1 MLQERKKTLVLVLVL
16 TYPFVLYGLIR
27 AAPFITHNGLSYFI
41 DNLERDLSIHPFR
54 IFFVN
59 QTPKIVLI
67 GTIIYALIGAAIYD
81 SLKNTRSGEE
91 HGSARWA
98 TVREINKKYA
108 AKEVVFPEAPKW
120 MQDMI
125 LTNRAR
131 LGFDFYR
138 HGKNGNTLIWGGPGT
153 WKSRGYI
160 IPNLMQMNCNYVVT
174 DPKGELAK
182 KCGDMLKR
190 MGYRVIVFDVS
201 NPEKSVCY
209 NPFVYF
215 RNDMDVLDFVN
226 NFFSSQE
233 QKDSLK
239 ENQFWD
245 DMAKNLMMAFCFLL
259 YHEAP
264 KEEQN
269 MATVLQLLQ
278 AAEVSEEDGFMSP
291 VDMIFAKLEKE
302 KPGHIAVG
310 YYKSYHKGGP
320 KTLQSIQSTL
330 SSKLAYFNM
339 EALQKLTITDD
350 IDIRSFA
357 TQKTALFCVTPDSK
371 ASLNFLIGTL
381 YQQMF
386 QQLYDLADNVYDGPL
401 PIHIRFLLDEFANIA
416 LPDDYQK
423 ILSTARSRNISFAI
437 VLQDKSQIEKIFDTI
452 YKTLMACCSEWLFLG
467 SNEKETCE
475 YFSALVGKETVM
487 VRSTS
492 ISHGMNANYTVQY
505 TPTQRDL
512 MTADEMRR
520 KSNKLAIL
528 IIEGENALKDEKYN
542 MKKHPNYYMVAE
554 GKNLKRKKEPAK
566 IYDWGSTKQAKAHME
581 WQWNIAEEDR
591 DKVVRVDEIEADGVV
606 MSEEELLDKLA
617 A

>member
-1 MLQERKKTLVLVLVL
+1 MLQERRKTLVLVLVL
-16 TYPFVLYGLIR
+16 TYPFILYGLIR

-41 DNLERDLSIHPFR
+41 DNLERDLSRHPFR
-54 IFFVN
+54 IFFVK

-67 GTIIYALIGAAIYD
+67 GTAIYFFIGVMICD
-81 SLKNTRSGEE
+81 SLKNTRDGEE

-182 KCGDMLKR
+182 KCGDMLRR

-215 RNDMDVLDFVN
+215 RNDMVVLDFVN

>member
-1 MLQERKKTLVLVLVL
+1 MLRERRKMLVLVLVL
-16 TYPFVLYGLIR
+16 TYPFILYGLIR

-182 KCGDMLKR
+182 KCGDMLRR

>member
-1 MLQERKKTLVLVLVL
+1 MLQERRKMLVLVLVL

-41 DNLERDLSIHPFR
+41 DNLERDLSMHPFR
-54 IFFVN
+54 IFFVE

-67 GTIIYALIGAAIYD
+67 GTAIYALIGAAIYD
-81 SLKNTRSGEE
+81 SLKNTRPGEE

-182 KCGDMLKR
+182 KCGDMLRR

-542 MKKHPNYYMVAE
+542 MKKHPNYYMAAE

>member
-41 DNLERDLSIHPFR
+41 DNLERDLSMHPFR
-54 IFFVN
+54 IFFVE

-67 GTIIYALIGAAIYD
+67 GTTIYAFIGAAIYD
-81 SLKNTRSGEE
+81 SLKNTRPGEE

-182 KCGDMLKR
+182 KCGDMLRR

-528 IIEGENALKDEKYN
+528 IIEGENTLKDEKYN

-591 DKVVRVDEIEADGVV
+591 DKVVRMDEIEADGVV

>member
-1 MLQERKKTLVLVLVL
+1 MLQERRKMLVLVLVL

-41 DNLERDLSIHPFR
+41 DNLERDLREHPVR
-54 IFFVN
+54 IFLTK
-59 QTPKIVLI
+59 QTPKVLI
-67 GTIIYALIGAAIYD
+67 FGTFTYILIGAVIYD
-81 SLKNTRSGEE
+81 SMKNTRFGEE

-98 TVREINKKYA
+98 SVREINKKYA
-108 AKEVVFPEAPKW
+108 AKQVVFPEAPKW

-131 LGFDFYR
+131 LGFDFDR

-160 IPNLMQMNCNYVVT
+160 IPNIMQMNCNMVVT

-182 KCGDMLKR
+182 KCADMLRKN
-190 MGYRVIVFDVS
+190 GYRVIVFDVS

-233 QKDSLK
+233 QKNTQKMD
-239 ENQFWD
+239 QFWD
-245 DMAKNLMMAFCFLL
+245 DQAKNLMMAFCFLL

-264 KEEQN
+264 EEEQN
-269 MATVLQLLQ
+269 MPTVLQLLH
-278 AAEVSEEDGFMSP
+278 AAEVSDEDGFMSP

-310 YYKSYHKGGP
+310 YYKDYHKGGA

-437 VLQDKSQIEKIFDTI
+437 VLQDKSQIEKIYDTI

-487 VRSTS
+487 VKSTS
-492 ISHGMNANYTVQY
+492 TTHGMNASYTVQY

-542 MKKHPNYYMVAE
+542 MKKHPNYYMIAE
-554 GKNLKRKKEPAK
+554 GKNLTRAKEPAK
-566 IYDWGSTKQAKAHME
+566 IYDWGSTEQAKAHM
-581 WQWNIAEEDR
+581 QAVTKITAEER
-591 DKVVRVDEIEADGVV
+591 DKIVKLSDISADSVV
-606 MSEEELLDKLA
+606 MSEEELLERLA

>member
-1 MLQERKKTLVLVLVL
+1 MLQERRKMLVLVLVL
-16 TYPFVLYGLIR
+16 MYPFVLYGLIR

-54 IFFVN
+54 IFFVE
-59 QTPKIVLI
+59 QTPRIALI
-67 GTIIYALIGAAIYD
+67 GTIIYAFIGAMIYD
-81 SLKNTRSGEE
+81 SMKNTRFGEE

-160 IPNLMQMNCNYVVT
+160 IPNIMQMNCNFVVT

-182 KCGDMLKR
+182 KCGDMLRR

-226 NFFSSQE
+226 NFFASQE
-233 QKDSLK
+233 QKGTQKMD
-239 ENQFWD
+239 QFWD
-245 DMAKNLMMAFCFLL
+245 DQAKNLMMAFCFLL

-264 KEEQN
+264 EEEQN
-269 MATVLQLLQ
+269 MSTVLQLLH

-310 YYKSYHKGGP
+310 YYKDYHKGGA

-487 VRSTS
+487 VKSTS
-492 ISHGMNANYTVQY
+492 TTHGMNASYTVQY

-542 MKKHPNYYMVAE
+542 MNQHPNYYMVAE

>member
-41 DNLERDLSIHPFR
+41 DNLERDLSMHPFR
-54 IFFVN
+54 IFFVE

-67 GTIIYALIGAAIYD
+67 GTTIYALIGAAIYD
-81 SLKNTRSGEE
+81 SLKNTRPGEE

-182 KCGDMLKR
+182 KCGDMLRR

-606 MSEEELLDKLA
+606 MSEDELLDKLA

>member
-1 MLQERKKTLVLVLVL
+1 MLQERRRKLVIVLIVM
-16 TYPFVLYGLIR
+16 YPFVLYLLIR
-27 AAPFITHNGLSYFI
+27 AAPFITDAGFGYFVN
-41 DNLERDLSIHPFR
+41 NLERDLSIHPFR
-54 IFFVN
+54 IFFVD
-59 QTPKIVLI
+59 QTPKIALI
-67 GTIIYALIGAAIYD
+67 GTVVFAFIGAAIYD
-81 SLKNTRSGEE
+81 SMKNTRFGEE

-98 TVREINKKYA
+98 SVREINKKYA

-131 LGFDFYR
+131 LGFDFHR

-160 IPNLMQMNCNYVVT
+160 IPNIMQMNCNLVVT

-182 KCGDMLKR
+182 KCGDMLRKN
-190 MGYRVIVFDVS
+190 GYRVIVFDVS

-233 QKDSLK
+233 QKNTQKMD
-239 ENQFWD
+239 QFWD
-245 DMAKNLMMAFCFLL
+245 DQAKNLMMAFCFLL

-264 KEEQN
+264 EEEQN
-269 MATVLQLLQ
+269 MATVLQLLH

-310 YYKSYHKGGP
+310 YYKDYHKGGA

-437 VLQDKSQIEKIFDTI
+437 VLQDKSQIEKIYDTI

-487 VRSTS
+487 VKSTS
-492 ISHGMNANYTVQY
+492 TTHGMNASYTVQY

-542 MKKHPNYYMVAE
+542 MKNHPNYYMIAE
-554 GKNLKRKKEPAK
+554 GKNLTREKEPAK
-566 IYDWGSTKQAKAHME
+566 IYDWGSTAQAKGHM
-581 WQWNIAEEDR
+581 QSLSSIDAADR
-591 DKVVRVDEIEADGVV
+591 DKIVKLEDIKADSVV
-606 MSEEELLDKLA
+606 MTEEELLERLA

>member
-41 DNLERDLSIHPFR
+41 DNLERDLRMHPFR

-67 GTIIYALIGAAIYD
+67 GTTIYALIGAAIYD

-131 LGFDFYR
+131 LGFDFHR

-160 IPNLMQMNCNYVVT
+160 IPNIMQMNCNLVVT

-182 KCGDMLKR
+182 KCGDMLRKN
-190 MGYRVIVFDVS
+190 GYRVIVFDVS

-233 QKDSLK
+233 QKNTQKMD
-239 ENQFWD
+239 QFWD
-245 DMAKNLMMAFCFLL
+245 DQAKNLMMAFCFLL

-264 KEEQN
+264 EEEQN
-269 MATVLQLLQ
+269 MSTVLQLLHS
-278 AAEVSEEDGFMSP
+278 AEVSDEDGFMSP

-310 YYKSYHKGGP
+310 YYKDYHKGGA

-386 QQLYDLADNVYDGPL
+386 QQLYDLADDVYDGPL
-401 PIHIRFLLDEFANIA
+401 PIHIRFLMDEFANIA

-423 ILSTARSRNISFAI
+423 ILSTARSRNVSFAI

-475 YFSALVGKETVM
+475 YFSALIGKETVM
-487 VRSTS
+487 VKSTS
-492 ISHGMNANYTVQY
+492 TTHGMNASYTVQY

-542 MKKHPNYYMVAE
+542 MKQHPNYYMIAE
-554 GKNLKRKKEPAK
+554 GDNLTRKEDPAK
-566 IYDWGSTKQAKAHME
+566 IYDWGSTEQAKAHME

>member
-81 SLKNTRSGEE
+81 SLKNTRPGEE

-182 KCGDMLKR
+182 KCGDMLRR

-233 QKDSLK
+233 QKNTQKMD
-239 ENQFWD
+239 QFWD
-245 DMAKNLMMAFCFLL
+245 DHAKNLMMAFCFLL

-401 PIHIRFLLDEFANIA
+401 PIHIRFLMDEFANIA

-423 ILSTARSRNISFAI
+423 ILSTARSRNMSFAI

>member
-41 DNLERDLSIHPFR
+41 DNLERDLRMHPFR

-67 GTIIYALIGAAIYD
+67 GTTIYALIGAAIYD

-98 TVREINKKYA
+98 SVAEINKKYA

-160 IPNLMQMNCNYVVT
+160 IPNIMQMNCNLVVT

-182 KCGDMLKR
+182 KCGDMLRKN
-190 MGYRVIVFDVS
+190 GYRVIVFDVS

-233 QKDSLK
+233 QKNTQKMD
-239 ENQFWD
+239 QFWD
-245 DMAKNLMMAFCFLL
+245 DQAKNLMMAFCFLL

-264 KEEQN
+264 EEEQN
-269 MATVLQLLQ
+269 MSTVLQLLH
-278 AAEVSEEDGFMSP
+278 AAEVSDEDGFMSP

-310 YYKSYHKGGP
+310 YYKDYNKGGA

-386 QQLYDLADNVYDGPL
+386 QQLYDLADDVYDGPL
-401 PIHIRFLLDEFANIA
+401 PIHIRFLMDEFANIA

-423 ILSTARSRNISFAI
+423 ILSTARSRNVSFAI

-475 YFSALVGKETVM
+475 YFSALIGKETVM
-487 VRSTS
+487 VKSTS
-492 ISHGMNANYTVQY
+492 TTHGMNASYTVQY

-542 MKKHPNYYMVAE
+542 MKQHPNYYMIAE
-554 GKNLKRKKEPAK
+554 GDNLTRKEDPAK
-566 IYDWGSTKQAKAHME
+566 IYDWGSTEQAKAHME

-591 DKVVRVDEIEADGVV
+591 DKVVQVDEIEADGVV

>member
-1 MLQERKKTLVLVLVL
+1 MLQERRKTMVLVLVL
-16 TYPFVLYGLIR
+16 IYPFVLYGLIR

-54 IFFVN
+54 IFFVE
-59 QTPKIVLI
+59 QTPKIALI
-67 GTIIYALIGAAIYD
+67 GTIVYAFIGAAIYD
-81 SLKNTRSGEE
+81 SMKNTRYGEE

-98 TVREINKKYA
+98 SVREINKKYA

-131 LGFDFYR
+131 LGFDFHR

-160 IPNLMQMNCNYVVT
+160 IPNIMQMNCNLVVT

-182 KCGDMLKR
+182 KCGDMLRKN
-190 MGYRVIVFDVS
+190 GYRVIVFDVS

-233 QKDSLK
+233 QKNTQKMD
-239 ENQFWD
+239 QFWD
-245 DMAKNLMMAFCFLL
+245 DQAKNLMMAFCFLL

-264 KEEQN
+264 EEEQN
-269 MATVLQLLQ
+269 MPTVLQLLH

-310 YYKSYHKGGP
+310 YYKDYHKGGA

-437 VLQDKSQIEKIFDTI
+437 VLQDKSQIEKIYDTI

-487 VRSTS
+487 VKSTS
-492 ISHGMNANYTVQY
+492 TTHGMNASYTVQY

-542 MKKHPNYYMVAE
+542 MKKHPNYYMIAE
-554 GKNLKRKKEPAK
+554 GKNLTRAKEPAK
-566 IYDWGSTKQAKAHME
+566 IYDWGSTEQAKAHM
-581 WQWNIAEEDR
+581 QAVTKITAEER
-591 DKVVRVDEIEADGVV
+591 DKIVKLSDISADSVV
-606 MSEEELLDKLA
+606 MSEEELLERLA

>member
-1 MLQERKKTLVLVLVL
+1 MLRERRKMLVLVLVL
-16 TYPFVLYGLIR
+16 TYPFILYGLIR

-81 SLKNTRSGEE
+81 SLKNTRPGEE

>member
-81 SLKNTRSGEE
+81 SLKNTRPGEE

-606 MSEEELLDKLA
+606 MSEEELLNKLA

>member
-67 GTIIYALIGAAIYD
+67 GTIIYALIGAVIYD
-81 SLKNTRSGEE
+81 SLKNTRPGEE

>member
-1 MLQERKKTLVLVLVL
+1 MLQERRKMLVLVLVL

-41 DNLERDLSIHPFR
+41 DNLERDLSRHPFR
-54 IFFVN
+54 IFFVK

-67 GTIIYALIGAAIYD
+67 GTTIYALIGAAIYD
-81 SLKNTRSGEE
+81 SLKNTRPGEE

-182 KCGDMLKR
+182 KCGDMLRR

>member
-1 MLQERKKTLVLVLVL
+1 MLQERRKTLVLVLVL
-16 TYPFVLYGLIR
+16 TYPFILYGLIR

-41 DNLERDLSIHPFR
+41 DNLERDLSRHPFR
-54 IFFVN
+54 IFFVK

-67 GTIIYALIGAAIYD
+67 GTAIYFFIGVMICD
-81 SLKNTRSGEE
+81 SLKNTRDGEE

-182 KCGDMLKR
+182 KCGDMLRR

-581 WQWNIAEEDR
+581 WQWNISKKDR

>member
-1 MLQERKKTLVLVLVL
+1 MLQERRRTLVIVLIVM
-16 TYPFVLYGLIR
+16 YPFVLYGLIR
-27 AAPFITHNGLSYFI
+27 AAPFITHNGLSYFL

-54 IFFVN
+54 IFFVE
-59 QTPKIVLI
+59 QTPKIALI
-67 GTIIYALIGAAIYD
+67 GTIVYAFIGAAIYD
-81 SLKNTRSGEE
+81 SMKNTRYGEE

-98 TVREINKKYA
+98 SVREINKKYA

-131 LGFDFYR
+131 LGFDFHR

-160 IPNLMQMNCNYVVT
+160 IPNIMQMNCNLVVT

-182 KCGDMLKR
+182 KCGDMLRKN
-190 MGYRVIVFDVS
+190 GYRVIVFDVS

-226 NFFSSQE
+226 NFFASQE
-233 QKDSLK
+233 QKGAQK
-239 ENQFWD
+239 MEQFWD
-245 DMAKNLMMAFCFLL
+245 DQAKNLMMAFCFLL

-269 MATVLQLLQ
+269 MATVLQLLH

-310 YYKSYHKGGP
+310 YYKDYHKGGA

-437 VLQDKSQIEKIFDTI
+437 VLQDKSQIEKIYDTI

-487 VRSTS
+487 VKSTS
-492 ISHGMNANYTVQY
+492 TTHGMNASYTVQY

-542 MKKHPNYYMVAE
+542 MKNHPNYYMIAE
-554 GKNLKRKKEPAK
+554 GKNLTREKEPAK
-566 IYDWGSTKQAKAHME
+566 IYDWGSTEQSKGHMQSISRIDAAD
-581 WQWNIAEEDR
+581 WDKIVKLED
-591 DKVVRVDEIEADGVV
+591 IEADSVV
-606 MSEEELLDKLA
+606 MTEEELLERLA

>member
-1 MLQERKKTLVLVLVL
+1 MLRERRKMLVLVLVL
-16 TYPFVLYGLIR
+16 MYPFVLYGLIR

-54 IFFVN
+54 IFFVE

-67 GTIIYALIGAAIYD
+67 GTAIYFFIGVMICD
-81 SLKNTRSGEE
+81 SLKNTRYGEE
-91 HGSARWA
+91 QGSSRWA
-98 TVREINKKYA
+98 TVQEINRKYA
-108 AKEVVFPEAPKW
+108 AKEIVFPGVPKE
-120 MQDMI
+120 MQNMI
-125 LTNRAR
+125 LTSQAR
-131 LGFDFYR
+131 LGFDFHR
-138 HGKNGNTLIWGGPGT
+138 HGKNGNTIIFGGPGT

-160 IPNLMQMNCNYVVT
+160 IPNLMQMNCNFVVT

-182 KCGDMLKR
+182 KCGDMLRR
-190 MGYRVIVFDVS
+190 MGYRVLVFDVS
-201 NPEKSVCY
+201 KPEKSICY

-215 RNDMDVLDFVN
+215 RNDMDVIDFVN
-226 NFFSSQE
+226 NFFASQE
-233 QKDSLK
+233 QKNTQKMD
-239 ENQFWD
+239 QYWD
-245 DMAKNLMMAFCFLL
+245 EMAKNLMMAFCFLL

-264 KEEQN
+264 EEEQN
-269 MATVLQLLQ
+269 LATVLQLLH
-278 AAEVSEEDGFMSP
+278 AAEVSDEDGFMSP

-310 YYKSYHKGGP
+310 YYKDYHKGGA

-330 SSKLAYFNM
+330 SSKLAYFNL

-386 QQLYDLADNVYDGPL
+386 QQLYDLADDVYDGPL
-401 PIHIRFLLDEFANIA
+401 PIHIRFLMDEFANIA
-416 LPDDYQK
+416 LPDDYHK

-437 VLQDKSQIEKIFDTI
+437 VLQDKSQIEKTFETL
-452 YKTLMACCSEWLFLG
+452 YKTILGDCSEWLFLG

-475 YFSALVGKETVM
+475 YFSSLAGKETVM
-487 VRSTS
+487 SRSTS
-492 ISHGMNANYTVQY
+492 QSHGVNANYTVQY

-512 MTADEMRR
+512 MTPDEMRR

-528 IIEGENALKDEKYN
+528 IIEGENALRDEKYN
-542 MKKHPNYYMVAE
+542 MNQHPNYYMIAE
-554 GKNLKRKKEPAK
+554 GKNLTRTEDPAK

-581 WQWNIAEEDR
+581 WQWNISKKDR

>member
-1 MLQERKKTLVLVLVL
+1 MLQERRKTLVLVLVL
-16 TYPFVLYGLIR
+16 TYPFILYGLIR

-41 DNLERDLSIHPFR
+41 DNLERDLRMHPFR

-67 GTIIYALIGAAIYD
+67 GTTIYALIGAAIYD

-160 IPNLMQMNCNYVVT
+160 IPNIMQMNCNLVVT

-182 KCGDMLKR
+182 KCGDMLRKN
-190 MGYRVIVFDVS
+190 GYRVIVFDVS

-226 NFFSSQE
+226 NFFASQE
-233 QKDSLK
+233 QKNTQKMD
-239 ENQFWD
+239 QFWD
-245 DMAKNLMMAFCFLL
+245 DQAKNLMMAFCFLL

-269 MATVLQLLQ
+269 MATVLQLLH

-310 YYKSYHKGGP
+310 YYKDYHKGGA

>member
-182 KCGDMLKR
+182 KCGDMLRR

-606 MSEEELLDKLA
+606 MSEDELLDKLA

>member
-1 MLQERKKTLVLVLVL
+1 MLRERRKMLVLVLVL
-16 TYPFVLYGLIR
+16 TYPFILYGLIR

-54 IFFVN
+54 IFFVE

-67 GTIIYALIGAAIYD
+67 GTTIYALIGAAIYD
-81 SLKNTRSGEE
+81 SLKNTRPGEE

-182 KCGDMLKR
+182 KCGDMLRR

>member
-81 SLKNTRSGEE
+81 SLKNTRPGEE

-566 IYDWGSTKQAKAHME
+566 IYDWGSTKQAKARME

>member
-182 KCGDMLKR
+182 KCGDMLRR

>member
-1 MLQERKKTLVLVLVL
+1 MLQERRKMLVLVLVL

-41 DNLERDLSIHPFR
+41 DNLERDLREHPVR
-54 IFFVN
+54 IFLTK
-59 QTPKIVLI
+59 QTPKVLI
-67 GTIIYALIGAAIYD
+67 FGTFTYILIGAVIYD
-81 SLKNTRSGEE
+81 SMKNTRFGEE

-98 TVREINKKYA
+98 SVREINKKYA
-108 AKEVVFPEAPKW
+108 AKQVVFPEAPKW

-131 LGFDFYR
+131 LGFDFDR

-160 IPNLMQMNCNYVVT
+160 IPNIMQMNCNMVVT

-182 KCGDMLKR
+182 KCGDMLRKN
-190 MGYRVIVFDVS
+190 GYRVIVFDVS

-226 NFFSSQE
+226 NFFASQE
-233 QKDSLK
+233 QKNTQKMD
-239 ENQFWD
+239 QFWD
-245 DMAKNLMMAFCFLL
+245 DQAKNLMMAFCFLL

-269 MATVLQLLQ
+269 MATVLQLLH

-310 YYKSYHKGGP
+310 YYKDYHKGGA

-437 VLQDKSQIEKIFDTI
+437 VLQDKSQIEKIYDTI

-487 VRSTS
+487 VKSTS
-492 ISHGMNANYTVQY
+492 TTHGMNASYTVQY

-520 KSNKLAIL
+520 KSNELAIL
-528 IIEGENALKDEKYN
+528 IIEGENAVKDEKYN
-542 MKKHPNYYMVAE
+542 MKNHPNYYMIAE
-554 GKNLKRKKEPAK
+554 GENLTRKKEPAK
-566 IYDWGSTKQAKAHME
+566 IYDWGSTAQSKGHM
-581 WQWNIAEEDR
+581 QSISRIDAVDR
-591 DKVVRVDEIEADGVV
+591 DKIVKLEDIEADSVV
-606 MSEEELLDKLA
+606 MTEEELFERLA

>member
-1 MLQERKKTLVLVLVL
+1 MLRERRKMLVLVLVL
-16 TYPFVLYGLIR
+16 TYPFILYGLIR

-41 DNLERDLSIHPFR
+41 DNLERDLSMHPFR
-54 IFFVN
+54 IFFVE

-67 GTIIYALIGAAIYD
+67 GTAIYALIGAAIYD
-81 SLKNTRSGEE
+81 SLKNTRPGEE

-182 KCGDMLKR
+182 KCGDMLRR

>member
-1 MLQERKKTLVLVLVL
+1 MLQARRKTMVLVMILV
-16 TYPFVLYGLIR
+16 YPFVLYGLIR

-41 DNLERDLSIHPFR
+41 DNLERDLSMHPFR
-54 IFFVN
+54 IFFVE

-67 GTIIYALIGAAIYD
+67 GTAIYALIGAAIYD
-81 SLKNTRSGEE
+81 SLKNTRPGEE

-182 KCGDMLKR
+182 KCGDMLRR

>member
-1 MLQERKKTLVLVLVL
+1 MLQERKKMLVLVLVL

-41 DNLERDLSIHPFR
+41 DNLERDLSMHPFR
-54 IFFVN
+54 IFFVE

-67 GTIIYALIGAAIYD
+67 GTTIYALIGAAIYD
-81 SLKNTRSGEE
+81 SLKNTRPGEE

-182 KCGDMLKR
+182 KCGDMLRR

>member
-1 MLQERKKTLVLVLVL
+1 MLQERRKTLVLVLVL
-16 TYPFVLYGLIR
+16 TYPFILYGLIR

-41 DNLERDLSIHPFR
+41 DNLERDLSRHPFR
-54 IFFVN
+54 IFFVK

-67 GTIIYALIGAAIYD
+67 GTAIYFFIGVMICD
-81 SLKNTRSGEE
+81 SLKNTRDGEE

-182 KCGDMLKR
+182 KCGDMLRR

>member
-1 MLQERKKTLVLVLVL
+1 M
-16 TYPFVLYGLIR
+16 
-27 AAPFITHNGLSYFI
+27 
-41 DNLERDLSIHPFR
+41 
-54 IFFVN
+54 
-59 QTPKIVLI
+59 KIVC
-67 GTIIYALIGAAIYD
+67 D
-81 SLKNTRSGEE
+81 FS
-91 HGSARWA
+91 
-98 TVREINKKYA
+98 
-108 AKEVVFPEAPKW
+108 VFYL
-120 MQDMI
+120 D
-125 LTNRAR
+125 R
-131 LGFDFYR
+131 
-138 HGKNGNTLIWGGPGT
+138 TL
-153 WKSRGYI
+153 
-160 IPNLMQMNCNYVVT
+160 
-174 DPKGELAK
+174 PKGELAK

-201 NPEKSVCY
+201 KPEKSACY

-226 NFFSSQE
+226 NFFASQE
-233 QKDSLK
+233 QKNTQKMD
-239 ENQFWD
+239 QYWD
-245 DMAKNLMMAFCFLL
+245 EMAKNLMMAFCFLL

-264 KEEQN
+264 EEEQN
-269 MATVLQLLQ
+269 LATVLQLLH
-278 AAEVSEEDGFMSP
+278 AAEVSDEDGFMSP

-310 YYKSYHKGGP
+310 YYKDYHKGGA

-386 QQLYDLADNVYDGPL
+386 QQLYDLADDVYDGPL
-401 PIHIRFLLDEFANIA
+401 PIHIRFLMDEFANIA
-416 LPDDYQK
+416 LPDDYHK

-437 VLQDKSQIEKIFDTI
+437 VLQDKSQIEKTFETLHKTI
-452 YKTLMACCSEWLFLG
+452 LGDCSEWLFLG

-475 YFSALVGKETVM
+475 YFSSLVGKETVM
-487 VRSTS
+487 SRSTS
-492 ISHGMNANYTVQY
+492 QSHGVNANYTVQY

-512 MTADEMRR
+512 MTPDEMRR

-542 MKKHPNYYMVAE
+542 MNQHPNYYMIAE
-554 GKNLKRKKEPAK
+554 GKNLTRTEDPAK

-581 WQWNIAEEDR
+581 WQWNISKKDR
-591 DKVVRVDEIEADGVV
+591 NKVVRVDEIEADGVV

>member
-1 MLQERKKTLVLVLVL
+1 MLQERRRTLVLVLIVM
-16 TYPFVLYGLIR
+16 YPFVLYGLIR
-27 AAPFITHNGLSYFI
+27 AAPFITHNGLSYFL

-54 IFFVN
+54 IFFVE
-59 QTPKIVLI
+59 QTPKIALV
-67 GTIIYALIGAAIYD
+67 GTIIYAFIGAMIYD
-81 SLKNTRSGEE
+81 SMKNTRFGEE

-98 TVREINKKYA
+98 SVREINKKYA

-131 LGFDFYR
+131 LGFDFHR

-160 IPNLMQMNCNYVVT
+160 IPNIMQMNCNMVVT

-182 KCGDMLKR
+182 KCGDMLRKN
-190 MGYRVIVFDVS
+190 GYRVLVFDVS

-233 QKDSLK
+233 QKNTQKMD
-239 ENQFWD
+239 QFWD
-245 DMAKNLMMAFCFLL
+245 DQAKNLMMAFCFLL

-264 KEEQN
+264 EEEKN
-269 MATVLQLLQ
+269 MATVLQLLH
-278 AAEVSEEDGFMSP
+278 AAEVSDEDGFMSP

-310 YYKSYHKGGP
+310 YYKDYHKGGA

-437 VLQDKSQIEKIFDTI
+437 VLQDKSQIEKIYDTI

-487 VRSTS
+487 VKSTS
-492 ISHGMNANYTVQY
+492 TTHGMNASYTVQY

-520 KSNKLAIL
+520 KSNELAIL
-528 IIEGENALKDEKYN
+528 IIEGENALQDKKYD
-542 MKKHPNYYMVAE
+542 MKQHPNYYMIAE
-554 GKNLKRKKEPAK
+554 GKNLTREKEPAK
-566 IYDWGSTKQAKAHME
+566 IYDWGSTAQAKGHM
-581 WQWNIAEEDR
+581 QSLSRIDAADR
-591 DKVVRVDEIEADGVV
+591 DKIVKLEDIEADSVV
-606 MSEEELLDKLA
+606 MTEEELLERLA

>member
-1 MLQERKKTLVLVLVL
+1 MLQERKKTLVLILVL

-54 IFFVN
+54 IFFVE

-81 SLKNTRSGEE
+81 SLKNTRPGEE

-131 LGFDFYR
+131 LGFDFDR

-160 IPNLMQMNCNYVVT
+160 IPNIMQMNCNMVVT

-182 KCGDMLKR
+182 KCGDMLRKN
-190 MGYRVIVFDVS
+190 GYRVIVFDVS

-233 QKDSLK
+233 QKNTQKMD
-239 ENQFWD
+239 QFWD
-245 DMAKNLMMAFCFLL
+245 DHAKNLMMAFCFLL

-581 WQWNIAEEDR
+581 WQWNIAEKDR

>member
-41 DNLERDLSIHPFR
+41 DNLERDLRMHPFR

-67 GTIIYALIGAAIYD
+67 GTTIYALIGAAIYD

-98 TVREINKKYA
+98 SVAEINKKYA

-160 IPNLMQMNCNYVVT
+160 IPNIMQMNCNLVVT

-182 KCGDMLKR
+182 KCGDMLRKN
-190 MGYRVIVFDVS
+190 GYRVIVFDVS

-233 QKDSLK
+233 QKNTQKMD
-239 ENQFWD
+239 QFWD
-245 DMAKNLMMAFCFLL
+245 DQAKNLMMAFCFLL

-264 KEEQN
+264 EEEQN
-269 MATVLQLLQ
+269 MSTVLQLLH
-278 AAEVSEEDGFMSP
+278 AAEVSDEDGFMSP

-310 YYKSYHKGGP
+310 YYKDYHKGGA

-386 QQLYDLADNVYDGPL
+386 QQLYDLADDVYDGPL
-401 PIHIRFLLDEFANIA
+401 PIHIRFLMDEFANIA

-423 ILSTARSRNISFAI
+423 ILSTARSRNVSFAI

-475 YFSALVGKETVM
+475 YFSALIGKETVM
-487 VRSTS
+487 VKSTS
-492 ISHGMNANYTVQY
+492 TTHGMNASYTVQY

-542 MKKHPNYYMVAE
+542 MKQHPNYYMIAE
-554 GKNLKRKKEPAK
+554 GDNLTRKEDPAK
-566 IYDWGSTKQAKAHME
+566 IYDWGSTEQAKAHME

>member
-1 MLQERKKTLVLVLVL
+1 MLRERRKMLVLVLVL

-27 AAPFITHNGLSYFI
+27 AAPFITHNGLRYFI
-41 DNLERDLSIHPFR
+41 ENLERDLSIHPFR
-54 IFFVN
+54 IFFVE

-67 GTIIYALIGAAIYD
+67 GTTIYALIGAAIYD
-81 SLKNTRSGEE
+81 SLKNTRPGEE

-182 KCGDMLKR
+182 KCGDMLRR

-226 NFFSSQE
+226 NFFASQE
-233 QKDSLK
+233 QKGTQKMD
-239 ENQFWD
+239 QFWD
-245 DMAKNLMMAFCFLL
+245 DQAKNLMMAFCFLL

-264 KEEQN
+264 EEEQN
-269 MATVLQLLQ
+269 MATVLQLLH

-310 YYKSYHKGGP
+310 YYKDYHKGGA

-330 SSKLAYFNM
+330 SAKLAYFNM

-487 VRSTS
+487 VKSTS
-492 ISHGMNANYTVQY
+492 TTHGMNASYTVQY

-554 GKNLKRKKEPAK
+554 GKNLKRKKDPAK
-566 IYDWGSTKQAKAHME
+566 LYDWGSTKQAKAHME